1 MTIDLLLQLSFTSVG
16 AGFGYKFACALQNK
30 EPKPDENK
38 QALYCGIITW
48 LIGLVFHY
56 LNL

>member
-1 MTIDLLLQLSFTSVG
+1 MTMDLLLQLTFTSVG
-16 AGFGYKFACALQNK
+16 AGFGVKFASVLHNK

-38 QALYCGIITW
+38 QALYCGIMTW

-56 LNL
+56 LGL